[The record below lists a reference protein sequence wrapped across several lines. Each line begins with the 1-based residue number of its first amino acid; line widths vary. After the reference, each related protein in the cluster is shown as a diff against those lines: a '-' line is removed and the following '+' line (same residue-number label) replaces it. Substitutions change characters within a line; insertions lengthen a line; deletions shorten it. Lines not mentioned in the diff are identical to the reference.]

1 MLLIFLF
8 FNFLE
13 IIMLVNNK
21 KKINFFSSKLEIY
34 YTELVTLY
42 ILMLIDPTLFDILI
56 ILFIILEINKKE
68 IISLLIKEKLLE
80 FFFLIIGI
88 LLISFEIIVD
98 AEDLF
103 EIFISLELL
112 NQSFIMLLLLWLSNY
127 KKNFKDDINI
137 WYIILYFVGISGII
151 SSFFLISLGFL
162 LEIYNNLNILI
173 IQEINI
179 FLSLYTI
186 NDLKCIWIFFWFFFF
201 FFSKLYF
208 FPFFLIYKKFILIL
222 PKPLFMLNLI
232 VNKVLIILLFMDMYE
247 LFYLNISNN
256 LLNFFIYL
264 TLFYYFLSKYF
275 MLFEKKI
282 KDFIFFSSMSN
293 NSFIVLNL
301 LNNISEISLIW
312 NILILIYYIIFML
325 LFFNLWNIS
334 DQYLKSF
341 ENYVYQLNY
350 FFEFKSFFLNF
361 NIKKYYL
368 IIYLILLI
376 FFAAIAPVLSFLI
389 KYIFLKEYINYSNL
403 IIILLPISLFNSIS
417 YLLIFFYSWKK

>member
-1 MLLIFLF
+1 
-8 FNFLE
+8 
-13 IIMLVNNK
+13 
-21 KKINFFSSKLEIY
+21 
-34 YTELVTLY
+34 
-42 ILMLIDPTLFDILI
+42 
-56 ILFIILEINKKE
+56 
-68 IISLLIKEKLLE
+68 
-80 FFFLIIGI
+80 
-88 LLISFEIIVD
+88 
-98 AEDLF
+98 
-103 EIFISLELL
+103 
-112 NQSFIMLLLLWLSNY
+112 
-127 KKNFKDDINI
+127 
-137 WYIILYFVGISGII
+137 
-151 SSFFLISLGFL
+151 
-162 LEIYNNLNILI
+162 
-173 IQEINI
+173 
-179 FLSLYTI
+179 
-186 NDLKCIWIFFWFFFF
+186 
-201 FFSKLYF
+201 
-208 FPFFLIYKKFILIL
+208 
-222 PKPLFMLNLI
+222 
-232 VNKVLIILLFMDMYE
+232 
-247 LFYLNISNN
+247 
-256 LLNFFIYL
+256 
-264 TLFYYFLSKYF
+264 
-275 MLFEKKI
+275 
-282 KDFIFFSSMSN
+282 MSN